1 MDKSKREQD
10 LTPKSVDLE
19 TGELYDPTAPARPKR
34 RKFLEALKSAA
45 SDAVVRRTSTKR

>member
-1 MDKSKREQD
+1 MAKRSRDQE
-10 LTPKSVDLE
+10 LAPKSVDPD
-19 TGELYDPTAPARPKR
+19 TGEFYDPTQPRRPKR